1 MSQIEADAQK
11 FATLLVA
18 LTPLIRSGVPN
29 EVIHDDN
36 GYGIKLSGFYKDGTV
51 TVRPVRNDSEQS
63 YVVAGRYED
72 LEEIYPGTNVCEALI
87 RLNASRFRY
96 WNNVKPEFNTID
108 PNWLPL
114 LKGLGLVREK
124 VTVENVLA

>member
-36 GYGIKLSGFYKDGTV
+36 GYGIKLSGFYKDGSV
-51 TVRPVRNDSEQS
+51 TVRPGEGTM
-63 YVVAGRYED
+63 VAKVTGRYED
-72 LEEIYPGTNVCEALI
+72 LEEIYQGENVCEALI

-96 WNNVKPEFNTID
+96 WNDIKPEFNTID